1 MSDPRVARG
10 QPEMWPGGVV
20 SPRSEIR
27 TPMQLVHV
35 ELSCL
40 NRRRGRLVWTGAPPQ
55 PEGSLH
61 ACSDKSCG
69 TQISCRATRTR
80 EKKSGSTPMR
90 RSYAG
95 DAWHCAPLLRM
106 SSSSAYSMIIPWA
119 CRPRATFPRLRALDW
134 RAQQPLCLRASISRS
149 ERPACCNHKLLEKP
163 HDRSSLIS
171 SADMEPS
178 RIDGRH
184 TADEGVRD
192 LEAGKVCSAPRSAPA
207 KHAHTCFSS

>member
-69 TQISCRATRTR
+69 TQILV
-80 EKKSGSTPMR
+80 P
-90 RSYAG
+90 G
-95 DAWHCAPLLRM
+95 DP
-106 SSSSAYSMIIPWA
+106 Y
-119 CRPRATFPRLRALDW
+119 PRKEERIDPN
-134 RAQQPLCLRASISRS
+134 ASIIR
-149 ERPACCNHKLLEKP
+149 
-163 HDRSSLIS
+163 
-171 SADMEPS
+171 
-178 RIDGRH
+178 G
-184 TADEGVRD
+184 
-192 LEAGKVCSAPRSAPA
+192 
-207 KHAHTCFSS
+207 